1 MDYYFSV
8 AFYESIWRV
17 VLALLIGAILIVC
30 FGSNLSSSLQIGAHI
45 ALLFALLMIRNAFQ
59 LAQMLAEYYSNGGG
73 KPLRVAQNRPAA
85 LMLRFAKAG
94 SAVAIGLYSAALV
107 T

>member
-1 MDYYFSV
+1 MDYYLSV
-8 AFYESIWRV
+8 AFYESIWRT

-30 FGSNLSSSLQIGAHI
+30 LSSGLSSALRIGAHV

-59 LAQMLAEYYSNGGG
+59 LAQMLADYYAHGGG
-73 KPLRVAQNRPAA
+73 PRRLAQNRPAA
-85 LMLRFAKAG
+85 MMLQFAKGG
-94 SAVAIGLYSAALV
+94 SAVAIGLYGAALV

>member
-8 AFYESIWRV
+8 AFYESLWRV
-17 VLALLIGAILIVC
+17 LLALLIGAILIVC
-30 FGSNLSSSLQIGAHI
+30 FGSTLSNALQIAAHI

-59 LAQMLAEYYSNGGG
+59 LAQMLAGYYSNRSG
-73 KPLRVAQNRPAA
+73 KPLRLAQNRPAA
-85 LMLRFAKAG
+85 LMLQFAKAG
-94 SAVAIGLYSAALV
+94 SALAIGLYGAALV

>member
-17 VLALLIGAILIVC
+17 FLAILIGAILIAI
-30 FGSNLSSSLQIGAHI
+30 FSSGLSSALQIAAHI

-59 LAQMLAEYYSNGGG
+59 LAQMLKDYYTRGNG
-73 KPLRVAQNRPAA
+73 PLRVAQNRPAA
-85 LMLRFAKAG
+85 LMLQFAKGG
-94 SAVAIGLYSAALV
+94 SAAAIGLYGAALII
-107 T
+107 

>member
-1 MDYYFSV
+1 MDYYLSV

-17 VLALLIGAILIVC
+17 VLALLVSAILIAC
-30 FGSNLSSSLQIGAHI
+30 CSHDISSALQIAAHV
-45 ALLFALLMIRNAFQ
+45 ALLFAVLMIRNAFQ
-59 LAQMLAEYYSNGGG
+59 LAQMLADYYSHGGG
-73 KPLRVAQNRPAA
+73 PRRLAQNRPAA
-85 LMLRFAKAG
+85 LMLQFAKGG